1 MIDQHKRNIDYLRI
15 SVTERCNLRC
25 FYCMPE
31 AGITKKDH
39 DDILRDED
47 IVNAVKVAVK
57 LGLKKIRL
65 TGGEPLVRRGIYEL
79 IEKISNVDGVEEID
93 LTTNGLLLK
102 GQVGRL
108 KAAGIKRINLSLDSL
123 KPDVYKTITRSKS
136 ALDYQAIIEELI
148 EHEML
153 PIKINVVLLK
163 GINDTEV
170 GDFIE
175 LANDYDIHVRFIEL
189 MPIGHLNF
197 NYQNHFISKADILA
211 RHPNLKFEQKH
222 KIAEY
227 YAVPGKSGKIG
238 FINPMSDHFCNQ
250 CNRLRLTADGHLK
263 PCLHTNEEI
272 TIKHLDFTEM
282 VKTFEHAIHKK
293 PEKHRLNDQQA
304 PINRS
309 MHKIGG

>member
-1 MIDQHKRNIDYLRI
+1 MIDPFKRNIDYLRV

-31 AGITKKDH
+31 EGIKKKEH
-39 DDILRDED
+39 NDILRDED
-47 IVNAVKVAVK
+47 IVNAVKAAVN

-79 IEKISNVDGVEEID
+79 IKKISNIDGVEEID

-102 GQVGRL
+102 NQIKRL
-108 KAAGIKRINLSLDSL
+108 KAAGIKRVNLSLDSL
-123 KPDVYKTITRSKS
+123 KPDVYKAITHSNVS
-136 ALDYQAIIEELI
+136 LDYHAIIKELI
-148 EHEML
+148 AHDML
-153 PIKINVVLLK
+153 PIKINAVLLN
-163 GINDTEV
+163 GINDNEV

-175 LANDYDIHVRFIEL
+175 LANTYDIHVRFIEL

-197 NYQNHFISKADILA
+197 NYNTHFISKAAILE
-211 RHPNLKFEQKH
+211 RHPALQFEQKH

-227 YAVPGKSGKIG
+227 YTVPGKNGKIG
-238 FINPMSDHFCNQ
+238 FINPMSNHFCNQ

-272 TIKHLDFTEM
+272 SIKHLDFNEM
-282 VKTFEHAIHKK
+282 VKTFEKAIHKK
-293 PEKHRLNDQQA
+293 PEKHRLNDKQR
-304 PINRS
+304 PIHRS